1 MPMQVNFSKAQD
13 ITKERLRADR
23 TPLLEAQDI
32 LFMKA
37 QEAGSD
43 TSAIVEEKQRLRDIT
58 NQVDDMTT
66 LDELKTVT
74 KVVPSD
80 TEMKTMLFGWKVLK
94 HVKSN
99 AILLVKNNETVGIGA
114 GQVSRVDSVNIAL
127 KKSGERLDNSILC
140 SDAFFPFR
148 DSIDKIVNTGIV
160 AVIQPGGSVRDQE
173 VIAACNDHGIAMV
186 FTGRRCFKH

>member
-32 LFMKA
+32 LYMRA

-66 LDELKTVT
+66 LDELKTA
-74 KVVPSD
+74 KV
-80 TEMKTMLFGWKVLK
+80 EK
-94 HVKSN
+94 
-99 AILLVKNNETVGIGA
+99 
-114 GQVSRVDSVNIAL
+114 
-127 KKSGERLDNSILC
+127 
-140 SDAFFPFR
+140 
-148 DSIDKIVNTGIV
+148 
-160 AVIQPGGSVRDQE
+160 
-173 VIAACNDHGIAMV
+173 
-186 FTGRRCFKH
+186 